1 MNVVPGFTL
10 INIDEWANS
19 AFVQHETLYS
29 EEECLRM
36 FAGDDPDALVYNHLT
51 GVCSKVQGTF
61 DIDVNDLRPDYYT
74 FNLKLSLWLNTMEVW
89 SAMSAWVCG
98 SPWMHSLGL

>member
-10 INIDEWANS
+10 INFDEWANS

-74 FNLKLSLWLNTMEVW
+74 NTYLPTDGELVILEYIDVINFTFNILVYEMKF
-89 SAMSAWVCG
+89 
-98 SPWMHSLGL
+98 